1 MSSFVDR
8 IREWIAVRAAKEEL
22 RRLGDQEAGRIA
34 KDTGV
39 GVSELYQL
47 NRLGHRTAD
56 LLPRRLKSL
65 GLDPRDIDN
74 RRPALMRDMQRVC
87 TFCKRHGTCARELA
101 RPLEPSER
109 WKTYCPNSATIEAL
123 AVDAAEPV

>member
-8 IREWIAVRAAKEEL
+8 IRNWIAARAAKEEL
-22 RRLGDQEAGRIA
+22 RRLGEQEVGRIA

-39 GVSELYQL
+39 GVSDLYQL

-65 GLDPRDIDN
+65 GLDSREIDN
-74 RRPALMRDMQRVC
+74 RRPALKRDMHRVC

-101 RPLEPSER
+101 SPVQQAGR
-109 WKTYCPNSATIEAL
+109 WKTYCPNAATIEAL
-123 AVDAAEPV
+123 TIEE